1 MTNREL
7 LTTCH
12 DAGIVLAA
20 SGDRLHVE
28 APAGT
33 LTAELRMA
41 LVARKADLLPVLSR
55 LKAMRATTGQAPVAV
70 ARPTARG
77 GPGRCF
83 SCGDA
88 LEVATAYGRC
98 APCDVAA
105 DIYYTT
111 SHGDQGEARV
121 RKF

>member
-28 APAGT
+28 APAGA
-33 LTAELRMA
+33 LTAELRLA
-41 LVARKADLLPVLSR
+41 LSARKADLLPVLDR
-55 LKAMRATTGQAPVAV
+55 LEAMRATRGQAPVAV
-70 ARPTARG
+70 ARPEAQG

-98 APCDVAA
+98 APCDIAA
-105 DIYYTT
+105 DIFYAT
-111 SHGDQGEARV
+111 SHDEDDRF
-121 RKF
+121 REF

>member
-28 APAGT
+28 APAGA
-33 LTAELRMA
+33 LTAELRLA

-55 LKAMRATTGQAPVAV
+55 LEAMRATTGQAPVAV

-105 DIYYTT
+105 DIFYAT
-111 SHGDQGEARV
+111 SHGEDGRFQE
-121 RKF
+121 F

>member
-28 APAGT
+28 APADA
-33 LTAELRMA
+33 LTAELRLA

-55 LKAMRATTGQAPVAV
+55 LEAMRATTGQAPVAV

-105 DIYYTT
+105 DIFYAT
-111 SHGDQGEARV
+111 SHGDQGEV
-121 RKF
+121 REF